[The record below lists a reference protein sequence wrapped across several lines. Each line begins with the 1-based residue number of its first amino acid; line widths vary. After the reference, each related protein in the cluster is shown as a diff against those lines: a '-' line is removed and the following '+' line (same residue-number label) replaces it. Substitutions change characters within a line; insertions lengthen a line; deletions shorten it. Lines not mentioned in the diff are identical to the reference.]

1 MIRNLKVIKNN
12 LAAVALAGTMIFTSG
27 CSIEHKEY
35 EPTEASY
42 STIYMTEYDDIN
54 HELYWDEKTPEELAD
69 ISKDIIALKD
79 VEDDTLY
86 VASYLAVGYEAALK
100 NDTKSE
106 ARKNNPEYAKNESF
120 NAGYDLGKVDMYLNK
135 ARDEQR
141 AYVSITTG
149 SDNQT
154 TGEANYYPVDE
165 LTVISYTGRN
175 AIVRNYNE
183 QQVKNG
189 NYEDLLGQD
198 MTNYIGKDFEATSLQ
213 NFALDNYESL
223 PQDAIYMAYNDYRYI
238 AKLTT
243 TNMSQVNANTTSK
256 TR

>member
-12 LAAVALAGTMIFTSG
+12 ITAVALASTMIFTSG
-27 CSIEHKEY
+27 CSIEDKKY
-35 EPTEASY
+35 EPSEINY
-42 STIYMTEYDDIN
+42 STIYMTEYDEIN
-54 HELYWDEKTPEELAD
+54 HKLYWDEKTPEELTTIA
-69 ISKDIIALKD
+69 KDIIALKK

-86 VASYLAVGYEAALK
+86 VASYLAIGYEAALK

-106 ARKNNPEYAKNESF
+106 ARKNNPEYAKNQSF
-120 NAGYDLGKVDMYLNK
+120 NTGYDLGKADKYLNK

-141 AYVSITTG
+141 AYVSIIND

-154 TGEANYYPVDE
+154 SDEANYYPVEE
-165 LTVISYTGRN
+165 LTVISYDDRN

-183 QQVKNG
+183 TQVKNG

-198 MTNYIGKDFEATSLQ
+198 MTNYIGKDFETASLQ

-223 PQDAIYMAYNDYRYI
+223 SEDAIYIAYNDYNYI

-243 TNMSQVNANTTSK
+243 TSMSQVNVNAKSK